1 MRKEERELRKLAK
14 RHGFCLVKKQRHM
27 KWQHPSGVIVFTGS
41 TISDRKAQKNID
53 SIFKHALESNDTSN
67 TTHTKQT

>member
-27 KWQHPSGVIVFTGS
+27 KWRHPSGVIVFTGS

-53 SIFKHALESNDTSN
+53 SIFKHALKSNDTSN
-67 TTHTKQT
+67 TTHSSQT